1 MKGSATGNIFVV
13 IEHRQGRILPISYE
27 MIACAR
33 QIAQPGPTEIIAA
46 VLGDEIDALAQQ
58 LAGHG
63 CQRVIAVQS
72 PALALYSAEAYQ
84 LALAELIAEYR
95 PTAVCVG
102 HTSQGLDFAPGLAI
116 RVQAACIT
124 GVEQIDKKPDGLC
137 VNRTVCGGKM
147 RAQVQTSSE
156 TTVLAIA
163 PNAFTPLTLN
173 PVSDF
178 LIERRTFATPLSRT
192 RALGIKGVRP
202 TDNPLASAK
211 VVVAAGLGIGRP
223 DAIGVIERL
232 AALFPGAVLAGSR
245 PVCDH
250 EWLPYSAQVGAS
262 GSTVTPDLYVACG
275 ISGCRQHTV
284 GMAAS
289 KFIVAI
295 CIDPE
300 AAIFNLADVG
310 IVDDLNVFIPIFI
323 EEYRAARAL
332 DKR

>member
-1 MKGSATGNIFVV
+1 MTGSASGGILVV

-27 MIACAR
+27 LIACAH
-33 QIAQPGPTEIIAA
+33 QFAQGAPTEIIAA
-46 VLGDEIDALAQQ
+46 ILGDGIDALAQK

-63 CQRVIAVQS
+63 CQRIIAVQS

-84 LALAELIAEYR
+84 WALAELIAEYR
-95 PTAVCVG
+95 PSVVCVG

-116 RVQAACIT
+116 RVPAACIT
-124 GVEQIDKKPDGLC
+124 GVERIEKKLDRLC
-137 VNRTVCGGKM
+137 VSRTVCGGKM

-156 TTVLAIA
+156 TTVLTIA
-163 PNAFTPLTLN
+163 PNAFTPLTLY
-173 PVSDF
+173 PISDC
-178 LIERRTFATPLSRT
+178 LIEHRAFATPLSRT
-192 RALGIKGVRP
+192 RTLGIKGVRS
-202 TDNPLASAK
+202 TNNPLASAK
-211 VVVAAGLGIGRP
+211 TVVAAGLGICRP
-223 DAIGVIERL
+223 DAIGLIERL

-262 GSTVTPDLYVACG
+262 GSTVAPDLYFACG

-300 AAIFNLADVG
+300 AAIFNLADIG

-323 EEYRAARAL
+323 EEYHTARANH
-332 DKR
+332 KW